1 MEPISELYESRVIDS
16 DEAKKLLPEFNNG
29 WGAGVVHK
37 ESQLIS
43 DRQLSTALKAGE
55 NITYPRVGGD
65 SSELL
70 SIISTAKKQGYS
82 VYVHYNEL
90 DRNKALG
97 RLLNRFLET
106 GRYIKPELVTKY
118 GSGINNTYEQ
128 AKYATSLVDGFS
140 KWSNDVPFGSR
151 PKLLEY
157 SGSCEDMVKAFKPTL
172 SERLEESEN
181 KCRVLRAKIDE
192 VNDVFRK
199 NPELSR
205 EYVKKRDEL
214 RAGKNLSGKKLS
226 IKKPTPPKR

>member
-1 MEPISELYESRVIDS
+1 M
-16 DEAKKLLPEFNNG
+16 
-29 WGAGVVHK
+29 
-37 ESQLIS
+37 
-43 DRQLSTALKAGE
+43 
-55 NITYPRVGGD
+55 
-65 SSELL
+65 
-70 SIISTAKKQGYS
+70 
-82 VYVHYNEL
+82 
-90 DRNKALG
+90 
-97 RLLNRFLET
+97 
-106 GRYIKPELVTKY
+106 TKY

-128 AKYATSLVDGFS
+128 AKNATSLIDGFS
-140 KWSNDVPFGSR
+140 KWSNDVTFGSR

-157 SGSCEDMVKAFKPTL
+157 SGSCEDMVRAFKPTL

-226 IKKPTPPKR
+226 IKKPMPPKR